1 VSPRSKT
8 AAKRQ
13 VDTPTELL
21 RAAERLFAARGV
33 DSVSLREIA
42 AAAGQAN
49 HSAALYHFSNKREL
63 INALLTRHSEP
74 IQAAWLVTLDHLAA
88 SGHESLEAL
97 VALMVRSLIAQLD
110 DPDGGADYLMIV
122 AQLVPSRSFPITSF
136 EATTAPGIIALSLA
150 MMRHIGEIP
159 FYLVHLRMMRVAAV
173 LYCSIANYQTVLAA
187 GADIERE
194 VFIKD
199 LISSIVAVLRS

>member
-1 VSPRSKT
+1 VGRRAKT

-63 INALLTRHSEP
+63 INALLTRHSES
-74 IQAAWLVTLDHLAA
+74 IQSAWLVTLDHIAA
-88 SGHESLEAL
+88 SGDESLEQL
-97 VALMVRSLIAQLD
+97 VSLMVRSLVAKLD

-136 EATTAPGIIALSLA
+136 EATTAPGIIALSIA
-150 MMRHIGEIP
+150 MMRHIEEIP
-159 FYLVHLRMMRVAAV
+159 FHLIQLRMMRVAAV
-173 LYCSIANYQTVLAA
+173 LYCSIANYHTVTLT
-187 GADIERE
+187 GADLDRE
-194 VFIKD
+194 AFVTD

>member
-1 VSPRSKT
+1 VSPRAKT
-8 AAKRQ
+8 AARRQ

-63 INALLTRHSEP
+63 INALLTRHSDP
-74 IQAAWLVTLDHLAA
+74 IQAAWLATLAHLAA
-88 SGHESLEAL
+88 SGRESLEEL
-97 VALMVRSLIAQLD
+97 VSLMVRSLIAKLD

-136 EATTAPGIIALSLA
+136 EATTAPGIISLSVA

-159 FYLVHLRMMRVAAV
+159 FHLIQLRMMRVAAV
-173 LYCSIANYQTVLAA
+173 LYCSIANYQTVVAA
-187 GADIERE
+187 GAEIERE

-199 LISSIVAVLRS
+199 LIASIVAVLRS

>member
-1 VSPRSKT
+1 VSRSPKT

-63 INALLTRHSEP
+63 INALLTRHSDP
-74 IQAAWLVTLDHLAA
+74 IQAAWLVTVERMAA
-88 SGHESLEAL
+88 SGRDSLEEL
-97 VALMVRSLIAQLD
+97 VSLMVRSLVAKLD
-110 DPDGGADYLMIV
+110 DPDGGADYLMVV

-136 EATTAPGIIALSLA
+136 EATTAPGILALSIA

-159 FYLVHLRMMRVAAV
+159 FHLVQLRMMRVAAV
-173 LYCSIANYQTVLAA
+173 LYCSIANYQTVVAT
-187 GADIERE
+187 GADIDRE
-194 VFIKD
+194 VFVRD